1 MEDSEN
7 LFINIRIDLNTKRN
21 AIISYCKNVLNNN
34 KCKGLKLSAVGGSIG
49 AMIDIVEPLKMIIS
63 GLYQVNRLTSVAYLP
78 VDNNNNEVNNGEKRL
93 YPKMEVKLTLEKP
106 TVITEGF
113 QEKLPEEERKKLLD
127 VFIKQ
132 REKEILE
139 KERKRLEKERLE
151 KERTERERKEKERKE
166 RERKEREKEEKE
178 KQKLLE
184 ELNDKYNIIKNDLHV
199 PFSLDNDKYEK
210 LYKSKN
216 NKCMICLEVYK
227 VGKQV
232 LYYLV
237 RIYFILFV
245 L

>member
-1 MEDSEN
+1 MNIYINSSKMEDSEN

-49 AMIDIVEPLKMIIS
+49 TMIDIVEPLKMIIS
-63 GLYQVNRLTSVAYLP
+63 GLYQVNRLTSVALVT

-132 REKEILE
+132 REKERLE

-151 KERTERERKEKERKE
+151 KKERKEKEK
-166 RERKEREKEEKE
+166 KEKE
-178 KQKLLE
+178 KK
-184 ELNDKYNIIKNDLHV
+184 
-199 PFSLDNDKYEK
+199 EK
-210 LYKSKN
+210 EKKEKEKKEKEKKEKKKKKKSKN
-216 NKCMICLEVYK
+216 
-227 VGKQV
+227 
-232 LYYLV
+232 YLKN
-237 RIYFILFV
+237 
-245 L
+245 